1 MKFSLKVGALAGALL
16 IASSFTGAYGGSSA
30 FSEAF
35 ADSTLRV
42 DFTFSGDCAGDV
54 PPSIAFSSLSR
65 YKGWGGRRVNLDNQ
79 LREGAA
85 DVTVTTM
92 SGDTI
97 YSNPF
102 CTLFQEWLVSEDFSG
117 PKAMEG
123 TVLVPFPQDSVNI
136 NISLRDN
143 RRAAVAKASL
153 RVDPDDILIADHTS
167 GVPLP
172 HNYVYR
178 GDNPDSAKICVA
190 FLAEGYTA
198 DEMSDFHR
206 HAREAVDAI
215 LDHEPFASLADSF
228 DFIAI
233 DTPSAQS
240 GVSVPAKGI
249 WLDTAF
255 GSHFSTFYSDR
266 YLTTSN
272 VRKLYDAITSTP
284 AQHLIVL
291 ANTEEYGG
299 GGIFNFYTL
308 TAAKN
313 KMFREVV
320 VHEFGHSFAALADEY
335 FYDNDIMQD
344 TYPLDV
350 EPWEPNITTKVDF
363 SSKWQKLIDEGKADL
378 VEGGGYLSKGIWRG
392 TNDCRMRTN
401 KAPEFCPVCQ
411 EAIAEIIK
419 WYTIPLQSSAK

>member
-1 MKFSLKVGALAGALL
+1 MNFSLKVGALAGALL
-16 IASSFTGAYGGSSA
+16 TASCLTGSYARTSA
-30 FSEAF
+30 FSEVF

-42 DFTFSGDCAGDV
+42 DFTFSGDCSHTAH
-54 PPSIAFSSLSR
+54 PTIAFSSLSK
-65 YKGWGGRRVNLDNQ
+65 YKGWGGRHVNLDRT
-79 LREGAA
+79 LREGAT

-92 SGDTI
+92 DGDTI
-97 YSNPF
+97 YRNPF

-123 TVLVPFPQDSVNI
+123 TVLVPFPRDSVDINI
-136 NISLRDN
+136 NLRDN
-143 RRAAVAKASL
+143 RRTTVAKASL
-153 RVDPDDILIADHTS
+153 RVDPADILIADHT
-167 GVPLP
+167 GRMPLP
-172 HNYVYR
+172 HTYVYR

-190 FLAEGYTA
+190 ILAEGYTV
-198 DEMSDFHR
+198 DEMPEFHS

-215 LDHEPFASLADSF
+215 LDHEPFASMADSF
-228 DFIAI
+228 DFIAV

-240 GVSVPAKGI
+240 GVSIPAKGL

-272 VRKLYDAITSTP
+272 VRKLYDAIVATP

-313 KMFREVV
+313 ELFREVV
-320 VHEFGHSFAALADEY
+320 VHEFGHSFAGLADEY
-335 FYDNDIMQD
+335 FYENDIMQD
-344 TYPLDV
+344 SYPLDI

-363 SSKWQKLIDEGKADL
+363 SSKWQKLIDEGKAGL
-378 VEGGGYLSKGIWRG
+378 IEGGGYLSKGIWRG
-392 TNDCRMRTN
+392 FQDCRMRTN

-411 EAIAEIIK
+411 EAISEIIE
-419 WYTIPLQSSAK
+419 WYTKPEEKSKE